1 MTDPVDPID
10 PHDLPDPT
18 SPDPHAELEPD
29 PDLEL
34 DAGEPGADALKPMRG
49 ESVAA
54 AVGSFMAGI
63 EQQVFQRRPPA
74 IELVQEVQPVRGVS
88 GDGLEI
94 TISLPE
100 PDAPKR

>member
-1 MTDPVDPID
+1 MTDPVDQPGATSLD
-10 PHDLPDPT
+10 PDAEPEP
-18 SPDPHAELEPD
+18 ELELGP
-29 PDLEL
+29 E
-34 DAGEPGADALKPMRG
+34 GSGADALKPMRG

-74 IELVQEVQPVRGVS
+74 IELVQGVQPVRGTS